1 MCTKAVCYYRV
12 STDKQGESGL
22 GLEAQR
28 QATESYCKAAGLE
41 IVESYTEVVSGTK
54 NDREEITEAL
64 KRVEVSGDCKLV
76 VAKLDRFSRDV
87 GFIDQLLKSGVKF
100 VCADMPDANQSMIQ
114 FMSVF
119 AQYEA
124 RMASERTKAA
134 LAQKKAQGVKL
145 GNPNLAEA
153 RAKVDVKAANRKAN
167 DIKKKKANEYALK
180 MVEPIE
186 RAMNEGCDSLQKIA
200 SWLNHHHFT
209 TERGAKFT
217 ATTVRRMIHR
227 HPTLWGGKFL
237 NDSLRSSSASG

>member
-28 QATESYCKAAGLE
+28 QATESYCKSAGLE
-41 IVESYTEVVSGTK
+41 IVDSKTEVVSGTK
-54 NDREEITEAL
+54 NDREELTEAL
-64 KRVEVSGDCKLV
+64 NRVEVSGDCKLV
-76 VAKLDRFSRDV
+76 VAKLDRISRDV

-100 VCADMPDANQSMIQ
+100 VCADMPEANQSMIQ

-134 LAQKKAQGVKL
+134 LAQKKEQGVKL
-145 GNPNLAEA
+145 GNPRLAEA

-167 DIKKKKANEYALK
+167 DIKKRKADEYALK
-180 MVEPIE
+180 MKGPIGE
-186 RAMNEGCDSLQKIA
+186 AVNDGCDSLQKIA
-200 SWLNHHHFT
+200 NWLNLHHFT
-209 TERGAKFT
+209 TDRGAKFT
-217 ATTVRRMIHR
+217 ATTVRRMIKR
-227 HPTLWGGKFL
+227 AEGVT
-237 NDSLRSSSASG
+237 N